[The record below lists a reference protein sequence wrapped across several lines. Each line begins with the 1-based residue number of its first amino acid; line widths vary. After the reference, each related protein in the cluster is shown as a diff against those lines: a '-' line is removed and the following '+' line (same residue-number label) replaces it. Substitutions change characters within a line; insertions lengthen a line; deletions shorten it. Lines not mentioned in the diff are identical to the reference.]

1 MPSTCPPLAAACPST
16 FSTAFL
22 SKAAQ
27 SNNQEG
33 VHPYKDSSS
42 TITWREP
49 LLCKGVEGLPFLLA
63 VLTPSP
69 QSGPSPKA
77 PAALGQLSSSLWQH
91 PAQWDALKAWGC
103 ILFWDAAKGLT
114 IP

>member
-1 MPSTCPPLAAACPST
+1 M
-16 FSTAFL
+16 
-22 SKAAQ
+22 
-27 SNNQEG
+27 
-33 VHPYKDSSS
+33 
-42 TITWREP
+42 
-49 LLCKGVEGLPFLLA
+49 
-63 VLTPSP
+63 LTPSP

-114 IP
+114 IPQLKSIPGKEGPAVVPFVIVLFLKLSSGRQETQHTQSI